1 MTDVPSE
8 EEVDREEEDGG
19 EEVAGEAEDG
29 GEEVAGE
36 AEDDGEAQDGGEEVA
51 GEAED
56 GGEEAEHC
64 EEAVVADLTLFG
76 RGASSPPFRVPR
88 TGAC

>member
-19 EEVAGEAEDG
+19 EEVAGEAE
-29 GEEVAGE
+29 
-36 AEDDGEAQDGGEEVA
+36 DGGEEVA